1 MIVDTHAHLNTEEY
15 QSDMIEVLESA
26 RTNHVDQIIVIGM
39 DKATNEIAIKL
50 AQTHEMLF
58 ATVGVHPGYVDHETT
73 DHLESLITNEKVV
86 AIGECGIDLHWRQD
100 NYNLQ
105 KTIFLEQI
113 ELAKKYKLP
122 LVIHTR
128 SSFEEAYQCLLPY
141 KGLVTGV
148 FHCFSSN
155 LLDAKRAVELG
166 FYIGIDGPITF
177 KKAADLVEIVENIDL
192 KHILVET
199 DSPYLAPM
207 PFRGKRNEPAY
218 TKYVVEKIAEIKK
231 ISVEEVM
238 NQTTENA
245 YHLFKLG
252 GITS

>member
-1 MIVDTHAHLNTEEY
+1 MIIDTHAHLNTEEY
-15 QSDMIEVLESA
+15 KDDIKEVLKRA
-26 RTNHVDQIIVIGM
+26 KMNHVNQIVVIGM
-39 DKATNEIAIKL
+39 DEASNELAIRL
-50 AQTHEMLF
+50 ADEHEMLY

-73 DHLESLITNEKVV
+73 DHLESLVTKKKVV

-100 NYNLQ
+100 NYDLQ
-105 KTIFLEQI
+105 RSIFLEQI
-113 ELAKKYKLP
+113 ELAKRFNLP

-128 SSFEEAYQCLLPY
+128 SSFEEAYQCLLPS
-141 KGLVTGV
+141 KGKVTGV

-155 LLDAKRAVELG
+155 LEDAKRAIELG

-177 KKAADLVEIVENIDL
+177 RKAEELVQIVENINL

-207 PFRGKRNEPAY
+207 PFRGKRNEPTY

-238 NQTTENA
+238 KQTTENA
-245 YHLFKLG
+245 RGLFKLG
-252 GITS
+252 GISA